1 MAYATDARQTLKEI
15 KALKGKIKLAF
26 QRIGEAT
33 SLVLLALGVVY
44 SFAPEPKPALSHW
57 YTNYHMLQK
66 QFHQGIRG

>member
-26 QRIGEAT
+26 QRIGEAST
-33 SLVLLALGVVY
+33 MVAVALGIVY
-44 SFAPEPKPALSHW
+44 CVPEDKQLPDHW
-57 YTNYHMLQK
+57 YTNYLLLQK